1 MLEQISTIPDRRQ
14 TENNV
19 NINIIATPIKAS
31 LSDEKQVQA
40 DSQLRDEN
48 RKLKEELAQAY
59 VNLVTIRRD
68 NQFKQVEIDTLTKI
82 NEASEWRIKMQEE
95 KFCNSITEC
104 ACKKLIG
111 QYRSRQ
117 EVRVNAMKKL
127 EAEFPILAK
136 LTRQQQVTLYNDAF
150 TAPLLLED
158 TDLSLHKVSSQGPCD
173 TIHTKAIHES
183 YNPGIPTPDKCPAL
197 TRAFGCKYL

>member
-19 NINIIATPIKAS
+19 NINIIATPITTIPI
-31 LSDEKQVQA
+31 DEKKIEA
-40 DSQLRDEN
+40 DSQLRNDN

-59 VNLVTIRRD
+59 VNLVTLRRD

-82 NEASEWRIKMQEE
+82 NEASDWRIKIQEE
-95 KFCNSITEC
+95 KFCNSITEG

-127 EAEFPILAK
+127 EAEFPILSK
-136 LTRQQQVTLYNDAF
+136 LTRQQFLTLYNDAF

-158 TDLSLHKVSSQGPCD
+158 VDQCPHKVTRQGPCD
-173 TIHTKAIHES
+173 TIHTRAVPES
-183 YNPGIPTPDKCPAL
+183 YNPGVPMPDKCPAL
-197 TRAFGCKYL
+197 TRILGCKYL